1 MPTPAVKMY
10 TTKVSPYSEMA
21 TRLLKSRGVESIENV
36 WVDADPA
43 LRDDMFK
50 KTNSR
55 TTPQIFIGDFHVGG
69 FDNLAKLDR
78 EGKLRG
84 LLGFDA

>member
-1 MPTPAVKMY
+1 MSTPAVKMY

-21 TRLLKSRGVESIENV
+21 TRLLRARGVESIENV

-50 KTNSR
+50 KTKRSR
-55 TTPQIFIGDFHVGG
+55 
-69 FDNLAKLDR
+69 R
-78 EGKLRG
+78 
-84 LLGFDA
+84 